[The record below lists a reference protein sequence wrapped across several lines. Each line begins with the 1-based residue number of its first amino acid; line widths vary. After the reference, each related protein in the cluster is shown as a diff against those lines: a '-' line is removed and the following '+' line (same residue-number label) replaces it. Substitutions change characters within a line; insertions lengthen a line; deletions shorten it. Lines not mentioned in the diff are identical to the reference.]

1 MNTPIAWIPVNFAL
15 DGQLNFSRYGVF
27 LWICLLEILH
37 SECEQSW
44 IAQGQYMPVPL
55 HKLYRCLPR
64 FQWKSSRKFLSR
76 WIWTVQG
83 HLCFRTSWVYP
94 SQEWV
99 SIHYEASFPS
109 LLPLQR
115 QYKEQE
121 KMVLI
126 VDQCIS
132 AATKATDKGYLI
144 HWVRLPLWTRKEN
157 HSKAFPSKSPTHCQH
172 HPLNHQE
179 DRPPPSH

>member
-1 MNTPIAWIPVNFAL
+1 MLPCYPLEVNTGYLPPRHEYANSL
-15 DGQLNFSRYGVF
+15 DTCQLRSRWTAKLF
-27 LWICLLEILH
+27 LILVCFFWICLLEILH

-44 IAQGQYMPVPL
+44 IAQGQNMPVPL
-55 HKLYRCLPR
+55 HKLNRCLPR

-83 HLCFRTSWVYP
+83 QLCFRTSWVYP

-144 HWVRLPLWTRKEN
+144 HWVSTTSLNKEGKPLQSLP
-157 HSKAFPSKSPTHCQH
+157 F
-172 HPLNHQE
+172 
-179 DRPPPSH
+179 